1 MKYIDYYEVLG
12 VPRTATEKEIKQA
25 YRKLARQHHPD
36 LHQGDAKAAAED
48 KFKLI
53 NEAYEVLGDA
63 EKREKYDKLGMNWQT
78 GQEFDPGPA
87 GGFHYYGGEADGID
101 FSDFFASMFGDDL
114 FRKGRTSGRRSL
126 KGENIEAEITL
137 TIDELIHGAEKD
149 LRLSSPNVCAAC
161 EGRRITQ
168 HGVCRACGG
177 LGITDET
184 KTIKVN
190 IPAGLSP
197 GASIRLK
204 GLGGKGSG
212 GAPDGDLYLHV
223 KVDAHGRWRLVN
235 QADLEGDLSIYP
247 EQAVLGDKLSLPTPY
262 GTVVLKIHAGAHTG
276 QRLRLKGKGLK
287 RPDGQQG
294 DLYLKLQIDL
304 PPQLSPAET
313 ELYRQIQALRSK
325 EV

>member
-12 VPRTATEKEIKQA
+12 VPRTASEKEIKQA

-36 LHQGDAKAAAED
+36 LHQGDAKTAAED

-63 EKREKYDKLGMNWQT
+63 EKREKYDKLGMNWRT
-78 GQEFDPGPA
+78 GQEFDPGTA
-87 GGFHYYGGEADGID
+87 SGFHYQSGGTENID
-101 FSDFFASMFGDDL
+101 FSDFFASMFSDDL
-114 FRKGRTSGRRSL
+114 FRKGRPTGHRNR
-126 KGENIEAEITL
+126 KGENIEAEISL
-137 TIDELIHGAEKD
+137 TIDELVRGAEKD

-161 EGRRITQ
+161 EGRRITE
-168 HGVCRACGG
+168 HGICRSCGG
-177 LGITDET
+177 LGFTDET

-197 GASIRLK
+197 GSSIRLK

-212 GAPDGDLYLHV
+212 GAPAGDLYLYV
-223 KVDAHGRWRLVN
+223 KVDPHSRWRVIN
-235 QADLEGDLSIYP
+235 QADLEEDLSIYP
-247 EQAVLGDKLSLPTPY
+247 EQAALGDKVSLPTPH
-262 GTVVLKIHAGAHTG
+262 GTVLLKIHPGAHSG
-276 QRLRLKGKGLK
+276 QRLRLKGKGL
-287 RPDGQQG
+287 RRADGMQG

-304 PPQLSPAET
+304 PQKLSPAET

>member
-1 MKYIDYYEVLG
+1 MKYIDYYEVLS

-53 NEAYEVLGDA
+53 NEAYEVLGDN

-87 GGFHYYGGEADGID
+87 GGFHYYGEGAEGID
-101 FSDFFASMFGDDL
+101 FSDFFASMFGEDL
-114 FRKGRTSGRRSL
+114 FRKGRASGRRSL

-137 TIDELIHGAEKD
+137 TVDELIRGAEKD

-168 HGVCRACGG
+168 HGVCRSCGG
-177 LGITDET
+177 LGTTDES

-190 IPAGLSP
+190 IPAGLYP

-223 KVDAHGRWRLVN
+223 KADPLARWRLIS

-247 EQAVLGDKLSLPTPY
+247 EQAALGDKVSLPTPH
-262 GTVVLKIHAGAHTG
+262 GTVLLKIHAGAHTG

-287 RPDGQQG
+287 GPDGLQG

>member
-12 VPRTATEKEIKQA
+12 VPRTATETEIKQA

-36 LHQGDAKAAAED
+36 VHQGDAKAAAEE

-53 NEAYEVLGDA
+53 NEAYEVLGDS
-63 EKREKYDKLGMNWQT
+63 EKRAKYDRLGANWKT
-78 GQEFDPGPA
+78 GQEFDFHEP
-87 GGFHYYGGEADGID
+87 GGFHYQSGGDGFD
-101 FSDFFASMFGDDL
+101 FSDFFASIFGDDL
-114 FRKGRTSGRRSL
+114 FRAGRSNGHRSL
-126 KGENIEAEITL
+126 RGENIEAEITL
-137 TIDELIHGAEKD
+137 TLDELIHGAEKD
-149 LRLSSPNVCAAC
+149 LRLTSPNVCAAC

-168 HGVCRACGG
+168 HGVCRSCKG
-177 LGITDET
+177 LGITEET
-184 KTIKVN
+184 KTVKVN

-223 KVDAHGRWRLVN
+223 KAAPHSRWQVVN
-235 QADLEGDLSIYP
+235 QSDLEGDLSIYP
-247 EQAVLGDKLSLPTPY
+247 EQAALGDKVSVPTPY
-262 GTVVLKIHAGAHTG
+262 GTVLLKIQPGIHSG
-276 QRLRLKGKGLK
+276 QKLRLKGKGLK
-287 RPDGQQG
+287 RPDGTQG

-304 PPQLSPAET
+304 PPQLSPAEI